1 VIGLPAG
8 FTLRHT
14 TPADVAAAQT
24 MLDAVE
30 SAEVGEPRHSP
41 LDIAADCQS
50 PRLELE
56 RDTWLVQAPEGDLAA
71 FGFVLWGESA
81 QGHAEPFVLP
91 RYRGLGLGDALLETI
106 EARALERA
114 GLAALD
120 VQPRL
125 RVFCGEDKVR
135 RRGWLLDHGYRAVRE
150 GCLMRLDLEDDAP
163 PPAPLPV
170 GIELRE
176 FAPGRDEEAVHAASD
191 EAFAEHFLHVPSTLE
206 EWRTRVFGR
215 QGFDPSLWLVAWGGD
230 QVAGESLAYEDG
242 DEGYVDS
249 LSVRAPWRGRGLGL
263 ALLTRVIGRAH
274 DRGMRK
280 IRLGVDAQD
289 PTGALALYF
298 RAGMYVERRRE
309 TYAKDLR

>member
-1 VIGLPAG
+1 MIGLPAG

-14 TPADVAAAQT
+14 APADVAAAQA

-56 RDTWLVQAPEGDLAA
+56 RDTWLVLAPEGDLAA
-71 FGFVLWGESA
+71 FGFVFWGESA
-81 QGHAEPFVLP
+81 QGEAEPFVLP

-106 EARALERA
+106 EARASNARRSRRSTSIRDCTSSAARTRCVVA
-114 GLAALD
+114 GGFWTTGIAPSGRGASCASISRTTR
-120 VQPRL
+120 RL
-125 RVFCGEDKVR
+125 RPLCPSGSSFASSPRGATTKRSTPRPTRRSPSTSSTCR
-135 RRGWLLDHGYRAVRE
+135 RRWRSGARGSSVVRDSTRRF
-150 GCLMRLDLEDDAP
+150 GSS
-163 PPAPLPV
+163 
-170 GIELRE
+170 
-176 FAPGRDEEAVHAASD
+176 PGTATRS
-191 EAFAEHFLHVPSTLE
+191 PGSR
-206 EWRTRVFGR
+206 WRTRTATKATWIRCPCGR
-215 QGFDPSLWLVAWGGD
+215 
-230 QVAGESLAYEDG
+230 
-242 DEGYVDS
+242 
-249 LSVRAPWRGRGLGL
+249 RGAAAGLGL
-263 ALLTRVIGRAH
+263 ALLTRVVGRAH

-280 IRLGVDAQD
+280 IRLGVDAQN